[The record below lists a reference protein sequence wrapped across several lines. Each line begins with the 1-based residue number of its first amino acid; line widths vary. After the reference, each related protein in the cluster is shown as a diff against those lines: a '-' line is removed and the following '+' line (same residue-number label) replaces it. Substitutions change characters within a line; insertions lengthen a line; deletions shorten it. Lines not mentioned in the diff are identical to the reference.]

1 MWGVFD
7 PMPLVEERP
16 AGPLVIGGVCL
27 VLLAAAIVLL
37 MPTLVGAM
45 LALWLLLSIPI
56 GIAVGHCALNRDE

>member
-1 MWGVFD
+1 
-7 PMPLVEERP
+7 
-16 AGPLVIGGVCL
+16 

-56 GIAVGHCALNRDE
+56 GIAVGHCALNSDE